1 MAARRDISGYQTDRL
16 VGEIV
21 DDLSYLRLP
30 AALTAIQRDSNAIGF
45 SLACEAR
52 TGALL
57 RTLAASKP
65 GGQFLEL
72 GTGTGI
78 STAWI
83 LDGMDS
89 TSTLVTVDS
98 SASHVEI
105 AMRHLGHDPR
115 VSFHVEDGA
124 AFLGK
129 FRGSAFDLIFADTW
143 PGKFDHLEH
152 ALDLLRPGGL
162 YVIDDLLPQP
172 TWPQGHAAKVPKLI
186 AELARNPNRALR
198 IGVVIRHDRRREAPL
213 A

>member
-1 MAARRDISGYQTDRL
+1 M
-16 VGEIV
+16 
-21 DDLSYLRLP
+21 LS
-30 AALTAIQRDSNAIGF
+30 AIERDSNAVGF
-45 SLACEAR
+45 SLACEPR

-57 RTLAASKP
+57 RMLAASKP
-65 GGQFLEL
+65 GGSFLEL
-72 GTGTGI
+72 GTGTGV

-98 SASHVEI
+98 SASQVDI

-129 FRGSAFDLIFADTW
+129 LQGSAFDLIFADTW
-143 PGKFDHLEH
+143 PGKFDHLED
-152 ALDLLRPGGL
+152 ALNLLRPGGL

-172 TWPQGHAAKVPKLI
+172 TWPQGHAPKVPKLI
-186 AELARNPNRALR
+186 AELAHNSKLVHCELAWSSGIIVAAKRSQLNTPFSRNQEM
-198 IGVVIRHDRRREAPL
+198 DRRA
-213 A
+213 

>member
-1 MAARRDISGYQTDRL
+1 VNELSDI
-16 VGEIV
+16 
-21 DDLSYLRLP
+21 RLP
-30 AALTAIQRDSNAIGF
+30 AALSAIERDANAIGF

-65 GGQFLEL
+65 AGHFLEL

-83 LDGMDS
+83 LDGMDT

-98 SASHVEI
+98 SASQVQI
-105 AMRHLGHDPR
+105 AMRHLGHDRR
-115 VSFHVEDGA
+115 VTFHVDDGA

-129 FRGSAFDLIFADTW
+129 LRGSAFDLIFADTW
-143 PGKFDHLEH
+143 PGKFDHLED
-152 ALDLLRPGGL
+152 ALNLLQPGGL

-172 TWPQGHAAKVPKLI
+172 TWPQGHAPKVPNLI
-186 AELARNPNRALR
+186 AELARNPRLVLCELAWSSGIIVAAKRA
-198 IGVVIRHDRRREAPL
+198 
-213 A
+213 